1 MDSFFD
7 FDASLPPVDGGG
19 RSGRRNA
26 DSEDEYDALNDETFG
41 DPDKGDWENMH
52 ETLVKLEKGPGFL
65 LNDEEDDREGDAL
78 FDDDELDLHL
88 SRFDFGDGDES
99 IGSTADLSLDDDIG
113 SRLRLDPSIWDSPVK
128 KMAQPVPAVNHEVQ
142 NLFPI
147 LPPMAQNGL
156 SNSFRPNSYPV
167 PPAPIKMLSVEDIE
181 RNIIQQQQQQQLQQ
195 QHQEQLKR
203 EREHFHQQQ
212 QKVLQENQKN
222 KAARKVMVPLVT
234 PALQPMVPPAQLLAI
249 RNQMFPHP
257 QLLPQPRMPLGFLPY
272 NFLPPPFSTPINNL
286 AMHPGFPA
294 AAQLGMFPPHQRIP
308 LPIQP
313 NLVQNLQNNQFNKRL
328 VQEIQQNHPLLALNR
343 QNYQYNNNN
352 INNNNQKRYYNAA
365 PKGPDYDEYANLMS
379 NREKQWLIGIQ
390 LTQLNS
396 DAPYINDYYFTVYK
410 ERLAARNGNR
420 ESKAYKDNQ
429 LNHPFTQPTGH
440 AQLLLMSSLAKNC
453 GMLNAKGGLLNR
465 ERHNSESK
473 NNSNNNNG
481 GGADQKD
488 QQPPRTYTPL
498 QFENSLG
505 KLQCGSVTAP
515 RKIIDMDVVG
525 AESTQAGTTT
535 TRELLHRLL
544 HIEKLFKVV
553 LKMEDLNNP
562 VAIEAA
568 LVAKEKREKDRQV
581 QEVASTNSSLSASA
595 ESFDELLAVL
605 IGGLA
610 QDKVIPMLGVRKG
623 KILLRRILVLLRDHP
638 YRWTLWATT
647 FSTLPFMLKKDR
659 DDPEGVLFALYT
671 EFERHA
677 QYSNSPDL
685 LKLSQ
690 VLASDKNLAHLTS
703 CKFLLSSTITIIFQM
718 EIFFTKA
725 PDAINAA
732 ERLQWIEFLD
742 LVTGV
747 VGKQPAS
754 QQHMIKLDRGN
765 NIVRLIRA
773 HLERFLQVKGNDF
786 VSFIT
791 APDVPEVGKAK

>member
-7 FDASLPPVDGGG
+7 FDTSLPPADELDGS
-19 RSGRRNA
+19 RPKRRNA

-52 ETLVKLEKGPGFL
+52 ETLVRLEKGPECL
-65 LNDEEDDREGDAL
+65 LNDDRHGDVL

-99 IGSTADLSLDDDIG
+99 IGSTTDLSLDDDIG
-113 SRLRLDPSIWDSPVK
+113 SRLRLDPSIWGSPAK
-128 KMAQPVPAVNHEVQ
+128 KQQAQEMPVNHGMQ
-142 NLFPI
+142 NLFPT
-147 LPPMAQNGL
+147 LPIVQNGFE
-156 SNSFRPNSYPV
+156 NSFRPRSYPV
-167 PPAPIKMLSVEDIE
+167 PQVPIKMLSVEDIE
-181 RNIIQQQQQQQLQQ
+181 RNIIQQQRQQLQQ
-195 QHQEQLKR
+195 QEHQEQLKK
-203 EREHFHQQQ
+203 EREQLQLQQ
-212 QKVLQENQKN
+212 QKVLQENHKN
-222 KAARKVMVPLVT
+222 KTARKVMVPLVT
-234 PALQPMVPPAQLLAI
+234 PALQPIVPAAQLLAI

-257 QLLPQPRMPLGFLPY
+257 QLLSHPQTRMPLGFLPY
-272 NFLPPPFSTPINNL
+272 NFLPAPFSTPINNL

-294 AAQLGMFPPHQRIP
+294 AAQLGMFPHQRIP

-313 NLVQNLQNNQFNKRL
+313 NLVPNLQNNQFNKRL
-328 VQEIQQNHPLLALNR
+328 VQEIQQNHPLLSFNR
-343 QNYQYNNNN
+343 QIYQQNCNNNN
-352 INNNNQKRYYNAA
+352 NNGQKRYYNAA
-365 PKGPDYDEYANLMS
+365 PKGPDYDEYSNLMS

-410 ERLAARNGNR
+410 ERLAARNGTR
-420 ESKAYKDNQ
+420 ESRAYKDNQ

-473 NNSNNNNG
+473 NNN
-481 GGADQKD
+481 GADQKD
-488 QQPPRTYTPL
+488 QQPARTYTPL

-525 AESTQAGTTT
+525 AEPTQGGTT

-544 HIEKLFKVV
+544 HIETLYKVV
-553 LKMEDLNNP
+553 LKMEDQNNP

-568 LVAKEKREKDRQV
+568 LMAREKREKEQQV
-581 QEVASTNSSLSASA
+581 LDVDSTNTSLSSSA
-595 ESFDELLAVL
+595 ESFDELLTVL
-605 IGGLA
+605 IVGLA

-638 YRWTLWATT
+638 YRWSLWTT
-647 FSTLPFMLKKDR
+647 IFSTIPFMLKKDR

-671 EFERHA
+671 EFERHV
-677 QYSNSPDL
+677 QYSQFVDL

-690 VLASDKNLAHLTS
+690 ILSTEKILSHLIT
-703 CKFLLSSTITIIFQM
+703 CKFLLSSVITIIFQM
-718 EIFFTKA
+718 EIFFVKA
-725 PDAINAA
+725 PDVPNLAK
-732 ERLQWIEFLD
+732 ELQWIGFLETVTSVVSKP
-742 LVTGV
+742 LV
-747 VGKQPAS
+747 PP
-754 QQHMIKLDRGN
+754 QQMIKLDRGN
-765 NIVRLIRA
+765 NIVRTIRA
-773 HLERFLQVKGNDF
+773 HLDRFPQQVKGNGF
-786 VSFIT
+786 VDFIT
-791 APDVPEVGKAK
+791 VDSPAGKGGKPN

>member
-7 FDASLPPVDGGG
+7 FDASLPPVVGGG

-142 NLFPI
+142 NL
-147 LPPMAQNGL
+147 
-156 SNSFRPNSYPV
+156 
-167 PPAPIKMLSVEDIE
+167 
-181 RNIIQQQQQQQLQQ
+181 
-195 QHQEQLKR
+195 
-203 EREHFHQQQ
+203 
-212 QKVLQENQKN
+212 LQENQKN

-343 QNYQYNNNN
+343 QNYQYNNNIN
-352 INNNNQKRYYNAA
+352 NNNNQKRYYNAA

-481 GGADQKD
+481 GGVDQKD

-498 QFENSLG
+498 QFENSLAG
-505 KLQCGSVTAP
+505 
-515 RKIIDMDVVG
+515 
-525 AESTQAGTTT
+525 AGTTT

-568 LVAKEKREKDRQV
+568 LVAKEKREKDRQI

-690 VLASDKNLAHLTS
+690 VLASDKILAHLTS

-718 EIFFTKA
+718 EIHFTKA

-732 ERLQWIEFLD
+732 ERLQWIEFLE

-747 VGKQPAS
+747 VGKQPAA

-773 HLERFLQVKGNDF
+773 HLERFPQVKGNDF

>member
-1 MDSFFD
+1 MNSFFD
-7 FDASLPPVDGGG
+7 FDTSLPPVDEQDGI
-19 RSGRRNA
+19 RSGRRNV

-52 ETLVKLEKGPGFL
+52 ESLVRLEKGPDYL
-65 LNDEEDDREGDAL
+65 LNDDHREDAL

-128 KMAQPVPAVNHEVQ
+128 KTTQPVQPINHEQQ
-142 NLFPI
+142 NLFPM
-147 LPPMAQNGL
+147 LPSMVQHNGL
-156 SNSFRPNSYPV
+156 GNSFRPNNYPI
-167 PPAPIKMLSVEDIE
+167 PQAPIKMLSVEDIE

-195 QHQEQLKR
+195 RHQEQLKK
-203 EREHFHQQQ
+203 EREQLHQQQ

-249 RNQMFPHP
+249 RSQMFPHP
-257 QLLPQPRMPLGFLPY
+257 QLLSHPQARMPLGFLPY

-294 AAQLGMFPPHQRIP
+294 AAQLGMFPHQRIP

-313 NLVQNLQNNQFNKRL
+313 NIVQNLQNNQFNKRL

-343 QNYQYNNNN
+343 QNHQYNNQNG
-352 INNNNQKRYYNAA
+352 NQKRFYNVV

-453 GMLNAKGGLLNR
+453 GMLNAKGGLINR

-473 NNSNNNNG
+473 NNNATG
-481 GGADQKD
+481 DQKD
-488 QQPPRTYTPL
+488 QPARTYTPL

-525 AESTQAGTTT
+525 PEPTQACTTT

-544 HIEKLFKVV
+544 HIETLYKVV

-568 LVAKEKREKDRQV
+568 LVAKEKREKERQ
-581 QEVASTNSSLSASA
+581 ELDSTNTSLSSSA

-605 IGGLA
+605 IAGLA

-638 YRWTLWATT
+638 YRWTLWTT
-647 FSTLPFMLKKDR
+647 IFSTVPFLLKKDR

-671 EFERHA
+671 EFERHI
-677 QYSNSPDL
+677 QYSQFPDL
-685 LKLSQ
+685 FKLSQ
-690 VLASDKNLAHLTS
+690 VLASDKILSHLTS
-703 CKFLLSSTITIIFQM
+703 CKFLLSSIITLIFQM
-718 EIFFTKA
+718 EIFFVKA
-725 PDAINAA
+725 PHAINST
-732 ERLQWIEFLD
+732 EQNQWIDFLKS
-742 LVTGV
+742 VTIV
-747 VGKQPAS
+747 TSKQVT
-754 QQHMIKLDRGN
+754 QQMIKIDREN
-765 NIVRLIRA
+765 NIVRTIQA
-773 HLERFLQVKGNDF
+773 HLERFPVKGSNF

-791 APDVPEVGKAK
+791 ADEVDKVN

>member
-7 FDASLPPVDGGG
+7 FDTSLPPVDEQEGI
-19 RSGRRNA
+19 RSGRRNV

-52 ETLVKLEKGPGFL
+52 ETLVRLEKGPDYL
-65 LNDEEDDREGDAL
+65 LNDDHREDVL

-88 SRFDFGDGDES
+88 SRFDFDDGDES
-99 IGSTADLSLDDDIG
+99 IGSTADLSLDDDVV

-128 KMAQPVPAVNHEVQ
+128 KTAQPVQQFNHDQQ
-142 NLFPI
+142 NLFPM
-147 LPPMAQNGL
+147 LPPMMQQNGVG
-156 SNSFRPNSYPV
+156 NSFRPNNYPIPQV
-167 PPAPIKMLSVEDIE
+167 PIKMLSVEDIE
-181 RNIIQQQQQQQLQQ
+181 RNIIQQQHQQQLQK
-195 QHQEQLKR
+195 QHQEQLKK
-203 EREHFHQQQ
+203 EREQLHQQQ

-222 KAARKVMVPLVT
+222 KAARKVMVPLVA
-234 PALQPMVPPAQLLAI
+234 PALQPMVPPAQLLAM
-249 RNQMFPHP
+249 RSQMFPHP
-257 QLLPQPRMPLGFLPY
+257 QLLTHPQARMPLGFLPY
-272 NFLPPPFSTPINNL
+272 NFLPPPFPNPINNL

-294 AAQLGMFPPHQRIP
+294 AAQMGMFPHQRIP

-313 NLVQNLQNNQFNKRL
+313 NIVQNLENNQFNKRL

-343 QNYQYNNNN
+343 QNHQYNNQNG
-352 INNNNQKRYYNAA
+352 NQKRFYNVV

-453 GMLNAKGGLLNR
+453 GMLNAKGGLINR

-473 NNSNNNNG
+473 NNNAAAG
-481 GGADQKD
+481 DQKD
-488 QQPPRTYTPL
+488 QPARTYTPL

-544 HIEKLFKVV
+544 HIETLYKVV

-568 LVAKEKREKDRQV
+568 LVAKEKREKERQ
-581 QEVASTNSSLSASA
+581 ELDSTNSSLSSSA
-595 ESFDELLAVL
+595 ESFDELLTVL
-605 IGGLA
+605 IAGLT

-638 YRWTLWATT
+638 YRWTLWSTI
-647 FSTLPFMLKKDR
+647 FSTVPFLLKKDR

-671 EFERHA
+671 EFERHV
-677 QYSNSPDL
+677 QYSQFPDL
-685 LKLSQ
+685 LKLSEI
-690 VLASDKNLAHLTS
+690 LESDKILSHLTT
-703 CKFLLSSTITIIFQM
+703 CKFLLSSIITLIFQM
-718 EIFFTKA
+718 EIFFKKYPHALKQTNKQQWFNFLR
-725 PDAINAA
+725 NANCIA
-732 ERLQWIEFLD
+732 GRH
-742 LVTGV
+742 VT
-747 VGKQPAS
+747 
-754 QQHMIKLDRGN
+754 QQMIKIDREN
-765 NIVRLIRA
+765 NIVRTIRA
-773 HLERFLQVKGNDF
+773 HLERFPLKGSVF
-786 VSFIT
+786 VNFIT
-791 APDVPEVGKAK
+791 VDEVDKAN